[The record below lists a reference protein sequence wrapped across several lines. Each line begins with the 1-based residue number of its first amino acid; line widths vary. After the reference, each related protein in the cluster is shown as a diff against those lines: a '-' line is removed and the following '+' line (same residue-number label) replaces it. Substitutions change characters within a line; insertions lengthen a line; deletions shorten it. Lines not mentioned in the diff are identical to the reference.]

1 MIEKSRLS
9 YLQKGCIMKKTL
21 LNFADLMC
29 SWCWGFSPVMEKIH
43 AKAKDKAELQI
54 FVGGLRPFTEHVMTD
69 QDKSYVRNHWD
80 HVAEASGQPFD
91 YALFDRGDFTY
102 DTEPACRAVVTLR
115 RIEPDLAPK
124 MLARLHKA
132 FYAENQDT
140 TDTNVLADLA
150 HEVGVPRGD
159 FQIAFEDDATK
170 QETLADFQYAQRS
183 QVTGFPTVIGVTEG
197 AQSIALTL
205 GFRAWEGV
213 EPTLDDWLSA

>member
-21 LNFADLMC
+21 LNFADLMW

-132 FYAENQDT
+132 FMPRTKIQRTPMSWLTSHMKLACRVVISKSPLKT
-140 TDTNVLADLA
+140 TPQNRKHLLTFNTPSA
-150 HEVGVPRGD
+150 HRLPG
-159 FQIAFEDDATK
+159 FQ
-170 QETLADFQYAQRS
+170 Q
-183 QVTGFPTVIGVTEG
+183 
-197 AQSIALTL
+197 
-205 GFRAWEGV
+205 
-213 EPTLDDWLSA
+213 